1 MSNSEHLVFE
11 TDGTR
16 YDLVLV
22 DDPYGGVLVIWPST
36 GYLWRW
42 YNGDYLKSL
51 SKNTN
56 DYDAINIFKFLE
68 HGDR

>member
-1 MSNSEHLVFE
+1 MSNSEHLVFQ

-42 YNGDYLKSL
+42 YAGDYLKPL
-51 SKNTN
+51 SKDTN
-56 DYDAINIFKFLE
+56 KHDANNIFKFLE

>member
-22 DDPYGGVLVIWPST
+22 DDPYGGVLVIWRST

-56 DYDAINIFKFLE
+56 DHDAINIFKYLE
-68 HGDR
+68 ARQ